1 VPGRLLVDTRPL
13 RESAAFRR
21 LWLGSGLSSVGGQL
35 TSFAVA
41 LQVWTAT
48 HSSAAV
54 GAISLASAAP
64 AIALGLFGGAVADA
78 VDRRRLVL
86 ATSACL
92 ALVSAALTV
101 QSFAGGGPLWL
112 LYALVAVQSLLNAV
126 NGPARRTFL
135 PRLLPADRLPAGAA
149 LTMLAMHASVTAG
162 PLLAGALTA
171 TLGLRTCY
179 LIDADSFTA
188 ALYATFRLPPMP
200 PQPPPAAAHVAARP
214 AGAVVTSAGAAA
226 TSTGSGGADRRR
238 RWATVRS
245 VGEALGF
252 IRRDR
257 VLTGA
262 FLADASATVLGM
274 PFALFPALN
283 AAHFGGSPQTLGLLM
298 AGPAIGG
305 VLGSLLSGPVS
316 RVSRHGRAVL
326 IAGAAWG
333 AALTGFA
340 LATTLWLAVAMLILA
355 GSADVLSVVFRT
367 TIVQSTTPDHY
378 RGRVSAAEYV
388 VGTACPQLGNFR
400 AGAVATL
407 TTPTTAALT
416 GGLTTIL
423 AAALIRLTLPTFAR
437 YRASTA
443 DAAQAL
449 S

>member
-35 TSFAVA
+35 TTFAVV
-41 LQVWTAT
+41 LQVWTAS

-54 GAISLASAAP
+54 GAISLAAAAP

-86 ATSACL
+86 VTSTGL
-92 ALVSAALTV
+92 AGVSAALTV
-101 QSFAGGGPLWL
+101 QAFAGGGPLWL
-112 LYALVAVQSLLNAV
+112 LYVLVAVESLLNAV

-179 LIDADSFTA
+179 LIDTISFAA

-200 PQPPPAAAHVAARP
+200 PQPADGSVGRSRP
-214 AGAVVTSAGAAA
+214 G
-226 TSTGSGGADRRR
+226 
-238 RWATVRS
+238 VRS
-245 VGEALGF
+245 VGEALAH

-262 FLADASATVLGM
+262 FVADLSATVLGM

-283 AAHFGGSPQTLGLLM
+283 AAHFGGSPETLGLLA

-305 VLGSLLSGPVS
+305 VLGSLLSGPVG
-316 RVSRHGRAVL
+316 RVTRQGRAVL
-326 IAGAAWG
+326 VAGAVWG

-340 LATTLWLAVAMLILA
+340 LATTLWLAVAMLVLA
-355 GSADVLSVVFRT
+355 GAADVLSVVFRT
-367 TIVQSTTPDHY
+367 TIVQSTTPDRY

-400 AGAVATL
+400 AGAVASL
-407 TTPTTAALT
+407 TSPTTAALT
-416 GGLTTIL
+416 GGLTTTI
-423 AAALIRLTLPTFAR
+423 AAGLIRLALPAFAR
-437 YRASTA
+437 YRARPAA
-443 DAAQAL
+443 DRVPA
-449 S
+449 

>member
-54 GAISLASAAP
+54 GAISLAAAAP
-64 AIALGLFGGAVADA
+64 AIVLGLFGGAVADA

-179 LIDADSFTA
+179 LIDAISFTA

-200 PQPPPAAAHVAARP
+200 PRPAPAPANVAARSSQ
-214 AGAVVTSAGAAA
+214 ADTADLAGAA
-226 TSTGSGGADRRR
+226 GADRRR
-238 RWATVRS
+238 WWATLRS

>member
-1 VPGRLLVDTRPL
+1 MPGRLLIDTRPL

-35 TSFAVA
+35 TTFAVV
-41 LQVWTAT
+41 LQVWTAS

-54 GAISLASAAP
+54 GDISLAAAAP

-86 ATSACL
+86 VTGGGL
-92 ALVSAALTV
+92 AGVSAALTV
-101 QSFAGGGPLWL
+101 QAFAGGGPLWL
-112 LYALVAVQSLLNAV
+112 LYVLVAVESLLNAV

-171 TLGLRTCY
+171 TLGLRACY
-179 LIDADSFTA
+179 LLDTLSFAA

-200 PQPPPAAAHVAARP
+200 PRP
-214 AGAVVTSAGAAA
+214 AGASPDAGP
-226 TSTGSGGADRRR
+226 GAGRERA
-238 RWATVRS
+238 RWPGVRS
-245 VGEALGF
+245 VVEALAH

-262 FLADASATVLGM
+262 FVADLSATVLGM

-283 AAHFGGSPQTLGLLM
+283 AAHFGGSPETLGLLA
-298 AGPAIGG
+298 AGPALGG
-305 VLGSLLSGPVS
+305 VLGALLSGPVG
-316 RVSRHGRAVL
+316 RVTRQGRAVL
-326 IAGAAWG
+326 VAGAAWG
-333 AALTGFA
+333 LALTGFA
-340 LATTLWLAVAMLILA
+340 LATTLWLAVGMLVLA
-355 GSADVLSVVFRT
+355 GAADVLSVVFRT
-367 TIVQSTTPDHY
+367 TIVQSTTPDRY

-400 AGAVATL
+400 AGAVASL
-407 TTPTTAALT
+407 TSPTTAALT
-416 GGLTTIL
+416 GGVTTTI
-423 AAALIRLTLPTFAR
+423 AAGLIRLALPAFAR
-437 YRASTA
+437 YRARPAA
-443 DAAQAL
+443 DRVPA
-449 S
+449 

>member
-1 VPGRLLVDTRPL
+1 VPGRLLIDTRPL

-35 TSFAVA
+35 TTFAVV
-41 LQVWTAT
+41 LQVWTAS

-54 GAISLASAAP
+54 GAISLAAAAP

-86 ATSACL
+86 VTSAGL
-92 ALVSAALTV
+92 AGVSAALTV
-101 QSFAGGGPLWL
+101 QAFAGDGPLWL
-112 LYALVAVQSLLNAV
+112 LYVLVAVESLLNAV

-179 LIDADSFTA
+179 LIDTISFAA

-200 PQPPPAAAHVAARP
+200 PRP
-214 AGAVVTSAGAAA
+214 A
-226 TSTGSGGADRRR
+226 STGTTADAGPDTGPSSGSGRS
-238 RWATVRS
+238 RWPGIRS
-245 VGEALGF
+245 VGEALAY

-262 FLADASATVLGM
+262 FVADLSATVLGM

-283 AAHFGGSPQTLGLLM
+283 AAHFGGSPETLGLLA

-305 VLGSLLSGPVS
+305 VLGSLLSGPVG
-316 RVSRHGRAVL
+316 RVTRQGRAVL
-326 IAGAAWG
+326 VAGAAWG

-340 LATTLWLAVAMLILA
+340 LATTLWLAVAMLVLA
-355 GSADVLSVVFRT
+355 GAADVLSVVFRT
-367 TIVQSTTPDHY
+367 TIVQSTTPDRY

-400 AGAVATL
+400 AGAVASL
-407 TTPTTAALT
+407 TSPATAALT
-416 GGLTTIL
+416 GGLTTTI
-423 AAALIRLTLPTFAR
+423 AAGLIRLALPAFAR
-437 YRASTA
+437 YRARPAA
-443 DAAQAL
+443 DRVPA
-449 S
+449 